1 MCNDPEID
9 VVLVPVHG
17 TGLRCYY
24 LFCTALWRTIAIAI
38 LLTSPRFQ
46 YSVLCGSQLPL
57 SNVPRLNLNTP
68 SGDPYGQDNTLFS
81 LMALQLRFSSDP
93 SVEKRGAKL
102 KVSSDNGRCT
112 KEQKSYNFLDNRWR
126 VFFDRRLIIWSV
138 SFLQGLVICQ
148 AIQVTISHGARRV
161 AWKMMLPTSI
171 TMYSVHRTV
180 VRAGQKT
187 WMSIR

>member
-1 MCNDPEID
+1 MVGWDTNKCVYRPDQSFFPM
-9 VVLVPVHG
+9 
-17 TGLRCYY
+17 
-24 LFCTALWRTIAIAI
+24 AI

-68 SGDPYGQDNTLFS
+68 AGDPYGQDNTLFS

-112 KEQKSYNFLDNRWR
+112 KERKSYIFLDNRWR
-126 VFFDRRLIIWSV
+126 VFFNRRLIIYGL
-138 SFLQGLVICQ
+138 FLSCMVELSLV
-148 AIQVTISHGARRV
+148 VYLFARPFR
-161 AWKMMLPTSI
+161 
-171 TMYSVHRTV
+171 
-180 VRAGQKT
+180 
-187 WMSIR
+187 